1 MHERT
6 SLRPALALGLA
17 MFLPAF
23 GTHGLNAGRGDLAE
37 ALELPPGDERVRV
50 AMAVFALA
58 GALAYLVVGALGDR
72 IGLRRTLVGGVL
84 GFLAAHLLLMVQRP
98 LAAALDC
105 PPWQLFLGGR
115 IVAGLAGG
123 AIVVS
128 ANALG
133 GALYPAAQR
142 GRAMSLVWLGVP
154 LALVVGV
161 PLPLL
166 LGGAWREIPAG
177 VAPWCGEPYTAVAL
191 LSALLAAAF
200 VLRAVPAAPMAPTA
214 VSGATPTASMASPLP
229 PLRSC
234 WWIYATS
241 LLMPLGVF
249 PLIVSADTWTESAY
263 GFDRA
268 ARAGLLLLLG
278 AASVA
283 GGLGSSLV
291 ADRLGRRRTLLAAL
305 ASFALLAALLPFGGA
320 ATYVLL
326 AALLGLV
333 STVRQGPFQALASF
347 VADQRGR
354 GRFSAR
360 VLVASQLGISGG
372 QFLGDRLLRHAGGGA
387 KLSLVPIAA
396 VTVGCT
402 LAALLLAWRLR
413 EPVAAPVAGVPPV
426 GGGPAA

>member
-1 MHERT
+1 VHERT

-23 GTHGLNAGRGDLAE
+23 GTHGLNAGRGDLAA
-37 ALELPPGDERVRV
+37 ALDLPAGDERVRV
-50 AMAVFALA
+50 AMAIFALA
-58 GALAYLVVGALGDR
+58 GALAYLVVGAVGDR
-72 IGLRRTLVGGVL
+72 IGLRRTLVGGVV
-84 GFLAAHLLLMVQRP
+84 GFLAAHLLLLVQRP
-98 LAAALDC
+98 LAAALGC
-105 PPWQLFLGGR
+105 PPWWLFLGGR
-115 IVAGLAGG
+115 IAAGLAGG
-123 AIVVS
+123 AITVS

-133 GALYPAAQR
+133 GALYVAAQR
-142 GRAMSLVWLGVP
+142 GRALSLVWLGVP

-166 LGGAWREIPAG
+166 LGGAWRELPERI
-177 VAPWCGEPYTAVAL
+177 APWCGEPYTAVAL
-191 LSALLAAAF
+191 LAALLAAAF
-200 VLRAVPAAPMAPTA
+200 VLRAVPDAPPAPAAA
-214 VSGATPTASMASPLP
+214 SGATPTAAPSPLP
-229 PLRSC
+229 RLADS

-249 PLIVSADTWTESAY
+249 PLIVSADAWTESAY
-263 GFDRA
+263 GFDRP
-268 ARAGLLLLLG
+268 ARAGLLFLLG

-291 ADRLGRRRTLLAAL
+291 ADRLGRRRTLLASL
-305 ASFALLAALLPFGGA
+305 ASFALLAALLPFSGA
-320 ATYVLL
+320 AAYVAL

-360 VLVASQLGISGG
+360 ILVASQLGISGG
-372 QFLGDRLLRHAGGGA
+372 QFLGDRLLSHAGGAA

-402 LAALLLAWRLR
+402 VAALLLAWRLR
-413 EPVAAPVAGVPPV
+413 EPAPEPAPRVAA
-426 GGGPAA
+426 GGGAAA